1 MIDVRPLPAPKE
13 SFGSTNEIR
22 PLKIRPMKQ
31 NRQLLLDLLLVL
43 LSWDSFTGS
52 SLWMTNL
59 MLHLQ
64 ATTNTRHHHHL
75 QLLMLELKLLLLQ
88 MLELM
93 LEEKLMQGLGEARRL
108 QVMKGPQSKL
118 I

>member
-31 NRQLLLDLLLVL
+31 SRQLLLDLLLVL

-64 ATTNTRHHHHL
+64 
-75 QLLMLELKLLLLQ
+75 

-93 LEEKLMQGLGEARRL
+93 LEEKNKFIKLMQGLGEARRL

-118 I
+118 MLEEKNKFIKLMQGLGE

>member
-31 NRQLLLDLLLVL
+31 SRQLLLDLLLVL

-64 ATTNTRHHHHL
+64 HL

-93 LEEKLMQGLGEARRL
+93 LEEKNKFIKLMQGLGEARRL